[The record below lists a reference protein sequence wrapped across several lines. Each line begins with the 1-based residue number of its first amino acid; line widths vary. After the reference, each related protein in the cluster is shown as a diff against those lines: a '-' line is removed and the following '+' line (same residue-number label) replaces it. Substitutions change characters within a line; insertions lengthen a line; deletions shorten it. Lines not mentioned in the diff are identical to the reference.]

1 MDKVEPK
8 DFRNFMFF
16 CAVITV
22 IGFFGLVYADTHWKP
37 INSCYLVSP
46 LPPSDNRFNAKC
58 VSADS
63 RFLIGKRRDDTLV
76 QSLVKNHSHLI
87 VYDGILDLKTNGSGE
102 TILYIGTSGTIEKVG
117 CL

>member
-8 DFRNFMFF
+8 DIRNFMFF
-16 CAVITV
+16 CAVITM
-22 IGFFGLVYADTHWKP
+22 IGVFGLVYADTHWKP

-46 LPPSDNRFNAKC
+46 LPPSDNRFNAQC

-63 RFLIGKRRDDTLV
+63 RFLIGKRLDEPLV
-76 QSLVKNHSHLI
+76 QSLIKNHSHHVSFRGSINSSFEASKGKVLF
-87 VYDGILDLKTNGSGE
+87 VGKNGKINRVE
-102 TILYIGTSGTIEKVG
+102 